1 MTPKRSFWQ
10 RHRWLILRRLSQL
23 SVLGLFAGSGA
34 LAGWLGGVW
43 VLKGNL
49 TASRVLDTVP
59 LTDPFVLAQ
68 SLAAG
73 HLPQLTALLGAVIVA
88 GFYLVAGGRVFC
100 SWVCPVNHVT
110 DCAGWSRRR
119 LGLKGGRMPPRS
131 LRRWLLGSVLLASA
145 FSGSMVWE
153 LVNPVSLLHREI
165 LFGAGIGLVLV
176 LAVFIYDLVIAQR
189 GWCGHVCPMGAAYG
203 LIGRASLLRVS
214 APARAR
220 CDDCMDCFAV
230 CPEPQVIKPALK
242 GDAQSS
248 PVILNGDCTNCGRC
262 IDVCAQDV
270 FRFSHR
276 FDKRSEES

>member
-1 MTPKRSFWQ
+1 MTPARSFWQ
-10 RHRWLILRRLSQL
+10 RHRWLVLRRLSQL

-88 GFYLVAGGRVFC
+88 GFYLVVGGRVFC
-100 SWVCPVNHVT
+100 SWVCPVNLVT

-165 LFGAGIGLVLV
+165 LFGAGIGLVLGDAACYV
-176 LAVFIYDLVIAQR
+176 LGTAWFVFQMQCELGYALSVCVYPFIALDLAKIVVSCI
-189 GWCGHVCPMGAAYG
+189 VGA
-203 LIGRASLLRVS
+203 LLRKRLVQ
-214 APARAR
+214 AG
-220 CDDCMDCFAV
+220 V
-230 CPEPQVIKPALK
+230 LK
-242 GDAQSS
+242 LKEA
-248 PVILNGDCTNCGRC
+248 
-262 IDVCAQDV
+262 
-270 FRFSHR
+270 
-276 FDKRSEES
+276 

>member
-1 MTPKRSFWQ
+1 MAS
-10 RHRWLILRRLSQL
+10 I
-23 SVLGLFAGSGA
+23 SVAQASADQAAEAISRAFALGSRMEQMFTRFSTTSPLGLANSNGS
-34 LAGWLGGVW
+34 L
-43 VLKGNL
+43 
-49 TASRVLDTVP
+49 RDVP
-59 LTDPFVLAQ
+59 
-68 SLAAG
+68 
-73 HLPQLTALLGAVIVA
+73 PQLTALLGAVIVA
-88 GFYLVAGGRVFC
+88 GFYLVVGGRVFC
-100 SWVCPVNHVT
+100 SWVCPVNLVT

-131 LRRWLLGSVLLASA
+131 LRRWLLAAVLLASA

>member
-1 MTPKRSFWQ
+1 M
-10 RHRWLILRRLSQL
+10 
-23 SVLGLFAGSGA
+23 LGLFAGSGA

-100 SWVCPVNHVT
+100 SWVCPVNLVT

-131 LRRWLLGSVLLASA
+131 LRRWLLAAVLLASA

>member
-34 LAGWLGGVW
+34 LAGCLGGVW

-100 SWVCPVNHVT
+100 SWVCPVNLVT

-131 LRRWLLGSVLLASA
+131 LRRWLLAAVLLASA